1 MADKQER
8 SIGELFA
15 GLASETATL
24 IRQEVALAKVE
35 LTQKAGKAGANLG
48 SLAIGGALAYAALL
62 CVLAGAISLLAGLMP
77 WWAAALVVAAIVG
90 VVGAMMISKALAALK
105 QMNIAPQQTIETLK
119 EDAQWAKQQIK

>member
-35 LTQKAGKAGANLG
+35 LTQKASKAGANIG

-62 CVLAGAISLLAGLMP
+62 CVLAGAINLLAGLMP
-77 WWAAALVVAAIVG
+77 WWVAALVVAGIVG
-90 VVGAMMISKALAALK
+90 LVGAMMVSKALAALK
-105 QMNIAPQQTIETLK
+105 EMNIAPQQTIETLK
-119 EDAQWAKQQIK
+119 EDAQWAKQQVK

>member
-48 SLAIGGALAYAALL
+48 SLAVGGALAYAALL

>member
-1 MADKQER
+1 
-8 SIGELFA
+8 
-15 GLASETATL
+15 
-24 IRQEVALAKVE
+24 
-35 LTQKAGKAGANLG
+35 
-48 SLAIGGALAYAALL
+48 
-62 CVLAGAISLLAGLMP
+62 MP